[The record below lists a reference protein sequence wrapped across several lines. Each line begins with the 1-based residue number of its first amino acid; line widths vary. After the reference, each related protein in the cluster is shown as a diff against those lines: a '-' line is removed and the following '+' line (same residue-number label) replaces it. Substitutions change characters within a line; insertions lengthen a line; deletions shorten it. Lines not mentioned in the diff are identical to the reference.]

1 MLIAMTT
8 DGDVLLRLAGEI
20 DDLGARLARVGTE
33 LRTVQAETPHEQPAT
48 PAPEAEAKAPEQAT
62 TPPEQPQQPEPQNPE
77 PPQPGPQVP
86 PQQAQ
91 PQQPQQPHQAPQ
103 QHQQVPPQPPR
114 YFTHP
119 QHPQYQAQ
127 YQQTQYQQAQYAQWQ
142 QQYRQQYQQPQQPY
156 RHHYQ
161 PAPKVSLA
169 ERLSK
174 EGAGSRLLAWVGGA
188 VTLLGVVL
196 FLVLAI
202 QRGWFGPLPRVIGGA
217 VLGAAL
223 AGIGLRLHRNPAG
236 RTGAFA
242 LAATGIG
249 ALYLDAIAATT
260 MYEYLPAYA
269 GLALGLLIAV
279 GGLLLAV
286 RWKSSLLAAA
296 VVLGCVVCAPI
307 ITQGFTSELVAFL
320 LVAQVA
326 STPVQLRQ
334 AWPSVA
340 VAAGIPPL
348 VASVFSTAFT
358 GFGGSPANTA
368 AALAAGA
375 AGLVLALIVTFKRPG
390 DAAALA
396 LLAVAPAPS
405 LLAALFLPKT
415 PAVLVTAS
423 VALVLLGVWAAG
435 QWLDGW
441 TGDLAGAAG
450 LLAALQTTMTLFDGS
465 ARSAILIGEGVL
477 LALVALWTKKHVALA
492 GGLVFAVIGGLIA
505 LAFDVPPTLF
515 FLIRDRSDADLAA
528 ALLVAVAILAVA
540 ITLPWV
546 AHRLGLFK
554 APAENVVPW
563 VFAGLAALYGAGAMV
578 LCGALLAVPGRSGF
592 LLGHVVITVS
602 WTVAALVL
610 LVRGIS
616 VVGLRVIGFVLVGAA
631 VLKLV
636 LFDLSALDGLA
647 RVAAFLIAGLVLLGA
662 GTRYAKLV
670 ASR

>member
-33 LRTVQAETPHEQPAT
+33 LRTVQSAAEPEHE
-48 PAPEAEAKAPEQAT
+48 EAPEQADQSAQE
-62 TPPEQPQQPEPQNPE
+62 TPQAE
-77 PPQPGPQVP
+77 
-86 PQQAQ
+86 QAQ
-91 PQQPQQPHQAPQ
+91 QQVPQQPQGGQPEAQ
-103 QHQQVPPQPPR
+103 PQPEAQQAQQQP
-114 YFTHP
+114 YP
-119 QHPQYQAQ
+119 HPQYQHPQHAHYQQQ
-127 YQQTQYQQAQYAQWQ
+127 YQQAQYQQAQYAQWQ
-142 QQYRQQYQQPQQPY
+142 QQQQYRQQYQQPY
-156 RHHYQ
+156 RPYQ

-169 ERLSK
+169 EKLGK
-174 EGAGSRLLAWVGGA
+174 EGAGSRLLAWIGGA
-188 VTLLGVVL
+188 VTLLGIVL

-223 AGIGLRLHRNPAG
+223 VGIGLRLHRTPAG

-286 RWKSSLLAAA
+286 RWKSSLLATA

-307 ITQGFTSELVAFL
+307 ITQGFTPQLVAFL
-320 LVAQVA
+320 LVVQVA

-334 AWPSVA
+334 SWPSVA
-340 VAAGIPPL
+340 VASGIPPL

-358 GFGGSPANTA
+358 GFGGSTANTA
-368 AALAAGA
+368 AALATGGV
-375 AGLVLALIVTFKRPG
+375 GLALALIVTAKRSG

-415 PAVLVTAS
+415 PAVIVTAS
-423 VALVLLGVWAAG
+423 VALVLLAVWAAG

-477 LALVALWTKKHVALA
+477 LALVALWTKKHVALF
-492 GGLVFAVIGGLIA
+492 GGLGFTVIGGMIA
-505 LAFDVPPTLF
+505 LVFDVPPTLF
-515 FLIRDRSDADLAA
+515 FLIRNRPDADLAA
-528 ALLVAVAILAVA
+528 AFLVALAILAVS

-554 APAENVVPW
+554 AAAENVVPW
-563 VFAGLAALYGAGAMV
+563 LFAGVCGLYGAGAMV
-578 LCGALLAVPGRSGF
+578 LCGAMLVVPGRSGF
-592 LLGHVVITVS
+592 LVGHVVITVS

-616 VVGLRVIGFVLVGAA
+616 AVNLRVIGFVLVGAA

-636 LFDLSALDGLA
+636 LFDLAALDGLA

>member
-33 LRTVQAETPHEQPAT
+33 LRTVRSAAEPKHE
-48 PAPEAEAKAPEQAT
+48 EAPEQAEKPAEQQEEQQAT
-62 TPPEQPQQPEPQNPE
+62 APQAEQPQAGQPQQP
-77 PPQPGPQVP
+77 QVP
-86 PQQAQ
+86 HQAQ
-91 PQQPQQPHQAPQ
+91 PQQPQMPQ
-103 QHQQVPPQPPR
+103 QPYQHYYP
-114 YFTHP
+114 HP
-119 QHPQYQAQ
+119 HYQGRHH
-127 YQQTQYQQAQYAQWQ
+127 QQAQYAQWQ
-142 QQYRQQYQQPQQPY
+142 QYQQQQPQQPY
-156 RHHYQ
+156 RPYQ

-169 ERLSK
+169 EKLGK
-174 EGAGSRLLAWVGGA
+174 EGAGSRLLAWIGGA
-188 VTLLGVVL
+188 VTLLGIVL

-202 QRGWFGPLPRVIGGA
+202 QRGWFGPVPRVIGGA

-223 AGIGLRLHRNPAG
+223 VGIGLRLHRTPAG

-269 GLALGLLIAV
+269 GLAIGLVIAV

-286 RWKSSLLAAA
+286 RWESSLLATA
-296 VVLGCVVCAPI
+296 VVLGCVICAPI
-307 ITQGFTSELVAFL
+307 ITQGFTPQLVAFL
-320 LVAQVA
+320 LVVQIA

-334 AWPSVA
+334 SWPSVA
-340 VAAGIPPL
+340 VASGIPPL
-348 VASVFSTAFT
+348 LASVCSTAFV
-358 GFGGSPANTA
+358 GLGGSTANTA
-368 AALAAGA
+368 AALAAGGTA
-375 AGLVLALIVTFKRPG
+375 LSLALIVTLKRPG
-390 DAAALA
+390 DAAGLA

-423 VALVLLGVWAAG
+423 VALVLLAVWAVG

-441 TGDLAGAAG
+441 TGELAGAAG
-450 LLAALQTTMTLFDGS
+450 LVAALQTTMTLFDGS
-465 ARSAILIGEGVL
+465 ARSGILIGEAVL
-477 LALVALWTKKHVALA
+477 LALVALWTKKHVALF
-492 GGLVFAVIGGLIA
+492 GGLGFAVIGGMIA
-505 LAFDVPPTLF
+505 LVLDVPPTLF
-515 FLIRDRSDADLAA
+515 FLVRNRPDADLAA
-528 ALLVAVAILAVA
+528 AFLVALAILAA
-540 ITLPWV
+540 SITLPWV
-546 AHRLGLFK
+546 SHRLGLFK
-554 APAENVVPW
+554 GAAENVVPW
-563 VFAGLAALYGAGAMV
+563 LFAGVCGLYGAGAMV
-578 LCGALLAVPGRSGF
+578 LAGALLVVPGRSGF

-610 LVRGIS
+610 LIRGIS
-616 VVGLRVIGFVLVGAA
+616 AVNLRVIGFVLVGAA

>member
-1 MLIAMTT
+1 MLVAMTT

-20 DDLGARLARVGTE
+20 DDLGRRLAHVGTE
-33 LRTVQAETPHEQPAT
+33 LRTVQSG
-48 PAPEAEAKAPEQAT
+48 T
-62 TPPEQPQQPEPQNPE
+62 TPEQPQTEQTPEQAPQE
-77 PPQPGPQVP
+77 QAAQQAPQPQVP
-86 PQQAQ
+86 QQQAPQ
-91 PQQPQQPHQAPQ
+91 PQPAAPQPTPQPPQQP
-103 QHQQVPPQPPR
+103 VYPQPPQ
-114 YFTHP
+114 YFPHP
-119 QHPQYQAQ
+119 H
-127 YQQTQYQQAQYAQWQ
+127 YQQAQYAQ
-142 QQYRQQYQQPQQPY
+142 QQYAQAQYQQHYRQQQYQQPRPPQQPY
-156 RHHYQ
+156 RPYQ

-169 ERLSK
+169 ERLTK

-188 VTLLGVVL
+188 VTLLGIVL
-196 FLVLAI
+196 LLVLAI
-202 QRGWFGPLPRVIGGA
+202 QRGWFGPLPRVI
-217 VLGAAL
+217 VGAAL
-223 AGIGLRLHRNPAG
+223 GLTLVGIGLRLHRTPAG

-242 LAATGIG
+242 LAATGI
-249 ALYLDAIAATT
+249 ATLYLDAIAATT
-260 MYEYLPAYA
+260 IFEYLPAYA

-286 RWKSSLLAAA
+286 RWKSSLLGTA
-296 VVLGCVVCAPI
+296 VVLGSVVCAPL
-307 ITQGFTSELVAFL
+307 ITQGFTPELVAFL
-320 LVAQVA
+320 LVVQAA

-334 AWPSVA
+334 SWPSVA

-358 GFGGSPANTA
+358 GLGGSAANTA
-368 AALAAGA
+368 AALAAG
-375 AGLVLALIVTFKRPG
+375 GLGLALAVVVTIKRPG

-396 LLAVAPAPS
+396 LLGAAPAPA

-415 PAVLVTAS
+415 QAVIVTAS

-435 QWLDGW
+435 QWLNGW

-477 LALVALWTKKHVALA
+477 LALVALWTKKHVALF
-492 GGLVFAVIGGLIA
+492 GGLGFAVIGGIIA

-515 FLIRDRSDADLAA
+515 FLVKNRADGDLAA
-528 ALLVAVAILAVA
+528 ALLVAVAILVVS

-554 APAENVVPW
+554 AASENVVPW
-563 VFAGLAALYGAGAMV
+563 LFAGVCALYGAGAMV

-610 LVRGIS
+610 LIRGIS
-616 VVGLRVIGFVLVGAA
+616 VVGLRVIGLVLVGAA

-636 LFDLSALDGLA
+636 LFDLAALDGLA
-647 RVAAFLIAGLVLLGA
+647 RVAAFLCAGLVLLGA

>member
-33 LRTVQAETPHEQPAT
+33 LRTVQSAAEPQHEEAPEQEPQAEQPAQQT
-48 PAPEAEAKAPEQAT
+48 PPQAEQA
-62 TPPEQPQQPEPQNPE
+62 PQPQAEQPA
-77 PPQPGPQVP
+77 PQVP
-86 PQQAQ
+86 PQQTPQ
-91 PQQPQQPHQAPQ
+91 PQVPQQPYAHPHP
-103 QHQQVPPQPPR
+103 QHQQ
-114 YFTHP
+114 YAH
-119 QHPQYQAQ
+119 YQQQ
-127 YQQTQYQQAQYAQWQ
+127 YQQAQYQQAQYAQWQ
-142 QQYRQQYQQPQQPY
+142 QQQYRQQYQQPY
-156 RHHYQ
+156 RPYQ

-169 ERLSK
+169 EKLGK
-174 EGAGSRLLAWVGGA
+174 EGAGSRLLAWIGGA
-188 VTLLGVVL
+188 VTLLGIVL

-217 VLGAAL
+217 VFGAAL
-223 AGIGLRLHRNPAG
+223 VGIGLRLHRTPAG

-286 RWKSSLLAAA
+286 RWKSSLLATA

-307 ITQGFTSELVAFL
+307 ITQGFTPQLVAFL
-320 LVAQVA
+320 LAVQVA

-334 AWPSVA
+334 SWPSVA

-348 VASVFSTAFT
+348 VASVFSTAFA
-358 GFGGSPANTA
+358 GVGGSTANTA
-368 AALAAGA
+368 AALAAGGV
-375 AGLVLALIVTFKRPG
+375 GLALALIVTAKRPG

-423 VALVLLGVWAAG
+423 VALVLLAVWAAG

-450 LLAALQTTMTLFDGS
+450 LVAALQTTMTLFDGS

-477 LALVALWTKKHVALA
+477 LALVALWTKKHVALF
-492 GGLVFAVIGGLIA
+492 GGLGFTVIGGMIA
-505 LAFDVPPTLF
+505 LVFDVPPTLF
-515 FLIRDRSDADLAA
+515 FLIRNRPDADLVAA
-528 ALLVAVAILAVA
+528 FLVALAILAVS

-554 APAENVVPW
+554 AAAENVVPW
-563 VFAGLAALYGAGAMV
+563 LVAGVCGLYGAGAMV
-578 LCGALLAVPGRSGF
+578 LCGAMLAVPGRSGF
-592 LLGHVVITVS
+592 LVGHVVITVS

-616 VVGLRVIGFVLVGAA
+616 AVNLRVIGFVLVGAA

-636 LFDLSALDGLA
+636 LFDLAALDGLA

>member
-1 MLIAMTT
+1 MLFAMTT

-33 LRTVQAETPHEQPAT
+33 LRTVRSETDPTHE
-48 PAPEAEAKAPEQAT
+48 EAPEQAPKEQAEQQAP
-62 TPPEQPQQPEPQNPE
+62 TPPEQPAEPQT
-77 PPQPGPQVP
+77 PPQAAQAQHRPQVP

-91 PQQPQQPHQAPQ
+91 PHQQPQPQIPQ
-103 QHQQVPPQPPR
+103 QQYPR

-127 YQQTQYQQAQYAQWQ
+127 YQQAQYAQWQ
-142 QQYRQQYQQPQQPY
+142 QQNRQQYPQPPQQPY
-156 RHHYQ
+156 RPYQ
-161 PAPKVSLA
+161 PVPRTTLSEK
-169 ERLSK
+169 LSK

-188 VTLLGVVL
+188 VTLLGIVL

-217 VLGAAL
+217 VLGL
-223 AGIGLRLHRNPAG
+223 TLVGIGLRLHRTPAG

-269 GLALGLLIAV
+269 GLAIGLLIAV

-286 RWKSSLLAAA
+286 RWKTSLLATA
-296 VVLGCVVCAPI
+296 VVLGCVVCAPL
-307 ITQGFTSELVAFL
+307 ITQGFTPELVAFL
-320 LVAQVA
+320 LVVQVA

-334 AWPSVA
+334 SWPSVA

-348 VASVFSTAFT
+348 VASIFSTAFT
-358 GFGGSPANTA
+358 GFGGSIANTA

-375 AGLVLALIVTFKRPG
+375 VGLALALIVTTKRPG

-415 PAVLVTAS
+415 SAVLVTAS

-435 QWLDGW
+435 QWLNGW

-477 LALVALWTKKHVALA
+477 LALVALWTKKHVALF
-492 GGLVFAVIGGLIA
+492 GGLGFAVIGGFIA

-515 FLIRDRSDADLAA
+515 FLIRNRPDADLAA
-528 ALLVAVAILAVA
+528 ALLVAVAIVAVS

-554 APAENVVPW
+554 AASENVVPW
-563 VFAGLAALYGAGAMV
+563 LFAGVCALYGAGAMV

-592 LLGHVVITVS
+592 LVGHVVITVS

-610 LVRGIS
+610 LIRGIS
-616 VVGLRVIGFVLVGAA
+616 VVGLRVTGLVLVGAA

-647 RVAAFLIAGLVLLGA
+647 RVAAFLLAGLVLLGA

>member
-33 LRTVQAETPHEQPAT
+33 LRTVRSAAEPQHEEAPEQEPQAEQPAQQT
-48 PAPEAEAKAPEQAT
+48 PPQAEQASQQAQQ
-62 TPPEQPQQPEPQNPE
+62 PQAEQPQAPQQPA
-77 PPQPGPQVP
+77 PQVP
-86 PQQAQ
+86 PQAQ
-91 PQQPQQPHQAPQ
+91 QTPQPQVPQQPYP
-103 QHQQVPPQPPR
+103 
-114 YFTHP
+114 HP
-119 QHPQYQAQ
+119 QHPQYAHYQQQ
-127 YQQTQYQQAQYAQWQ
+127 YQQAQYQQAQYAQWQ
-142 QQYRQQYQQPQQPY
+142 QQQYRQQYQQPY
-156 RHHYQ
+156 RPYQ

-169 ERLSK
+169 EKLGK
-174 EGAGSRLLAWVGGA
+174 EGAGSRLLAWIGGA
-188 VTLLGVVL
+188 VTLLGIVL

-223 AGIGLRLHRNPAG
+223 VGIGLRLHRTPAG

-286 RWKSSLLAAA
+286 RWKSSLLATA

-307 ITQGFTSELVAFL
+307 ITQGFTPQLVAFL
-320 LVAQVA
+320 LVVQVA

-334 AWPSVA
+334 SWPSVA

-348 VASVFSTAFT
+348 VASVFSTAFA
-358 GFGGSPANTA
+358 GLGGSTANTA
-368 AALAAGA
+368 AALAVG
-375 AGLVLALIVTFKRPG
+375 GLGLALALIVTTKRPG
-390 DAAALA
+390 DAAALV
-396 LLAVAPAPS
+396 LLAFAPAPS

-415 PAVLVTAS
+415 PAVVVTAS
-423 VALVLLGVWAAG
+423 VALVLLAVWAAG
-435 QWLDGW
+435 QWLAGW

-450 LLAALQTTMTLFDGS
+450 LVAALQTTMTLFDGS

-477 LALVALWTKKHVALA
+477 LALVALWTKKHVALF
-492 GGLVFAVIGGLIA
+492 GGLGFTVIGGMIA
-505 LAFDVPPTLF
+505 LVFDVPPTLF
-515 FLIRDRSDADLAA
+515 FLIRNRPDADLAA
-528 ALLVAVAILAVA
+528 AFLVALAILAVS

-554 APAENVVPW
+554 GAAENVVPW
-563 VFAGLAALYGAGAMV
+563 LFAGVCGLYGAGAMV
-578 LCGALLAVPGRSGF
+578 LCGAMLVVPGRSGF
-592 LLGHVVITVS
+592 LVGHVVITVS

-616 VVGLRVIGFVLVGAA
+616 AVNLRVIGFVLVGAA

-636 LFDLSALDGLA
+636 LFDLAALDGLA

-662 GTRYAKLV
+662 GSRYAKLV

>member
-1 MLIAMTT
+1 MTT

-33 LRTVQAETPHEQPAT
+33 LRTVQSAAEPKHE
-48 PAPEAEAKAPEQAT
+48 EAPEQADQSAQE
-62 TPPEQPQQPEPQNPE
+62 TPQAEQAQQQVPQQAEQPEAQPQPEAQQQPA
-77 PPQPGPQVP
+77 PQVP
-86 PQQAQ
+86 PQAQ
-91 PQQPQQPHQAPQ
+91 QPPQPQVPQQPYP
-103 QHQQVPPQPPR
+103 
-114 YFTHP
+114 
-119 QHPQYQAQ
+119 HPQYQHPQHAH
-127 YQQTQYQQAQYAQWQ
+127 YQQQYQQAQYAQWQ
-142 QQYRQQYQQPQQPY
+142 QQQQYRQQYQQPY
-156 RHHYQ
+156 RPYQ

-169 ERLSK
+169 EKLGK
-174 EGAGSRLLAWVGGA
+174 EGAGSRLLAWIGGA
-188 VTLLGVVL
+188 VTLLGIVL

-223 AGIGLRLHRNPAG
+223 VGIGLRLHRTPAG

-286 RWKSSLLAAA
+286 RWKSSLLATA

-307 ITQGFTSELVAFL
+307 ITQGFTAQLVAFL
-320 LVAQVA
+320 LVVQVA

-334 AWPSVA
+334 SWPSVA

-358 GFGGSPANTA
+358 GLGGSTANTA
-368 AALAAGA
+368 AALAVGGV
-375 AGLVLALIVTFKRPG
+375 GLALALIVTAKRPG
-390 DAAALA
+390 DAAALV
-396 LLAVAPAPS
+396 LLAFAPAPS
-405 LLAALFLPKT
+405 LIAALFLPKT
-415 PAVLVTAS
+415 PAVVVTAS
-423 VALVLLGVWAAG
+423 VALVLLAVWAVG
-435 QWLDGW
+435 KWLDGW
-441 TGDLAGAAG
+441 TGELAGAAG
-450 LLAALQTTMTLFDGS
+450 LVAALQTTMTLFDGS

-477 LALVALWTKKHVALA
+477 LALVALWTKKHVALF
-492 GGLVFAVIGGLIA
+492 GGLGFAVIGGMIA
-505 LAFDVPPTLF
+505 LVFDVPLTLF
-515 FLIRDRSDADLAA
+515 FLIRNRPDADLAA
-528 ALLVAVAILAVA
+528 AFLVALAILAVS

-554 APAENVVPW
+554 AAAENVVPW
-563 VFAGLAALYGAGAMV
+563 LFAGVCGLYGAGAMV
-578 LCGALLAVPGRSGF
+578 LCGAMLVVPGRSGF
-592 LLGHVVITVS
+592 LVGHVVITVS

-616 VVGLRVIGFVLVGAA
+616 AVNLRVIGFVLVGAA

-636 LFDLSALDGLA
+636 LFDLAALDGLA

-662 GTRYAKLV
+662 GSRYAKLV

>member
-33 LRTVQAETPHEQPAT
+33 LRTVQS
-48 PAPEAEAKAPEQAT
+48 EAEPKPEEAPEQAEKPAEQQEEQAT
-62 TPPEQPQQPEPQNPE
+62 APQAEQTEQPQQADQPQQPQAEQPQQP
-77 PPQPGPQVP
+77 QVP
-86 PQQAQ
+86 HQG
-91 PQQPQQPHQAPQ
+91 QPQQPHAPQ
-103 QHQQVPPQPPR
+103 QPYPR

-127 YQQTQYQQAQYAQWQ
+127 YHQQHQQAQYAQWQHQWQ

-156 RHHYQ
+156 RPYQ
-161 PAPKVSLA
+161 PVPKVSLA
-169 ERLSK
+169 EKLGK
-174 EGAGSRLLAWVGGA
+174 EGAGSRLLAWIGGA
-188 VTLLGVVL
+188 VTLLGIVL

-202 QRGWFGPLPRVIGGA
+202 QRGWFGPVPRVIGGA

-223 AGIGLRLHRNPAG
+223 VGIGLRLHRTPAG

-269 GLALGLLIAV
+269 GLAIGLVIAV

-286 RWKSSLLAAA
+286 RWESSLLATA
-296 VVLGCVVCAPI
+296 VVLGCVICAPI
-307 ITQGFTSELVAFL
+307 ITQGFTPQLVAFL
-320 LVAQVA
+320 LVVQIA

-334 AWPSVA
+334 SWPSVA

-348 VASVFSTAFT
+348 LASVCSTAFV
-358 GFGGSPANTA
+358 GFGGSTANTA
-368 AALAAGA
+368 AALAAGGTA
-375 AGLVLALIVTFKRPG
+375 LALALIVTLKRPG
-390 DAAALA
+390 DAAGLA

-415 PAVLVTAS
+415 QAVLVTAS
-423 VALVLLGVWAAG
+423 VALVLLAVWAVG

-441 TGDLAGAAG
+441 TGELAGAAG
-450 LLAALQTTMTLFDGS
+450 LVAALQTTMTLFDGS
-465 ARSAILIGEGVL
+465 ARSGILIGEAVL
-477 LALVALWTKKHVALA
+477 LALVALWTKKHVALF
-492 GGLVFAVIGGLIA
+492 GGLGFAVIGGMIA
-505 LAFDVPPTLF
+505 LVLDVPPTLF
-515 FLIRDRSDADLAA
+515 FLVRNRPDADLAA
-528 ALLVAVAILAVA
+528 AFLVALAILAA
-540 ITLPWV
+540 SITLPWV
-546 AHRLGLFK
+546 SHRLGLFK
-554 APAENVVPW
+554 AAAENVVPW
-563 VFAGLAALYGAGAMV
+563 LLAGVCGLYGAGALV
-578 LCGALLAVPGRSGF
+578 LCGALLSVPGRSGF
-592 LLGHVVITVS
+592 LVGHVVITVS

-610 LVRGIS
+610 LIRGIS
-616 VVGLRVIGFVLVGAA
+616 AVNLRVIGFVLVGAA

>member
-1 MLIAMTT
+1 MTT

-33 LRTVQAETPHEQPAT
+33 LRTVQADAAPTPAETPQAPAEQEAPAEQQ
-48 PAPEAEAKAPEQAT
+48 ASAEQQEQKA
-62 TPPEQPQQPEPQNPE
+62 QPQP
-77 PPQPGPQVP
+77 VP
-86 PQQAQ
+86 AQ
-91 PQQPQQPHQAPQ
+91 PQQPVYPYPHHA
-103 QHQQVPPQPPR
+103 
-114 YFTHP
+114 
-119 QHPQYQAQ
+119 
-127 YQQTQYQQAQYAQWQ
+127 QYQQAQYAHAQAQQRWQQYQ
-142 QQYRQQYQQPQQPY
+142 QQYRQPYQQYQQPRPPQQPY
-156 RHHYQ
+156 RPYQ
-161 PAPKVSLA
+161 PVPKVTLG
-169 ERLSK
+169 EKLSK
-174 EGAGSRLLAWVGGA
+174 EGVGSRLLAWIGGA

-223 AGIGLRLHRNPAG
+223 VGIGLRLHRTPAG

-242 LAATGIG
+242 VAATGIG

-260 MYEYLPAYA
+260 MYEYLPAYV
-269 GLALGLLIAV
+269 GLAIGLLIAV

-286 RWKSSLLAAA
+286 RWKSSLLATA

-307 ITQGFTSELVAFL
+307 ITQGFTAELVAFL
-320 LVAQVA
+320 LVVQVA

-334 AWPSVA
+334 SWPSVA

-358 GFGGSPANTA
+358 GFGGSTANTA
-368 AALAAGA
+368 AALAAGGVGIA
-375 AGLVLALIVTFKRPG
+375 LALIVTAKRPG

-415 PAVLVTAS
+415 PAVLVTAT

-435 QWLDGW
+435 QWLNGW

-465 ARSAILIGEGVL
+465 ARSAILLGEGVL
-477 LALVALWTKKHVALA
+477 LALVALWTKKHVALF
-492 GGLVFAVIGGLIA
+492 GGLGFAVIGGMIA

-515 FLIRDRSDADLAA
+515 FLIRNRPDADLAA
-528 ALLVAVAILAVA
+528 ALLVAVAILAVS

-554 APAENVVPW
+554 AASENVVPW
-563 VFAGLAALYGAGAMV
+563 LLAGVCGLYGAGAMV

-592 LLGHVVITVS
+592 LVGHVVITVS

-610 LVRGIS
+610 LIRGIAAVS
-616 VVGLRVIGFVLVGAA
+616 LRVIGFVLVGAA

-647 RVAAFLIAGLVLLGA
+647 RVAAFLLAGLVLLGA

>member
-33 LRTVQAETPHEQPAT
+33 LRTVRSGAEPTRE
-48 PAPEAEAKAPEQAT
+48 EVPEQASQ
-62 TPPEQPQQPEPQNPE
+62 EQAAQQAEQQAPQAE
-77 PPQPGPQVP
+77 
-86 PQQAQ
+86 QAQ
-91 PQQPQQPHQAPQ
+91 PQPEQAQQPQAEQPQPQAQQAPQPQVPQQPYPH
-103 QHQQVPPQPPR
+103 
-114 YFTHP
+114 Y
-119 QHPQYQAQ
+119 QHPQYAHYQQQ
-127 YQQTQYQQAQYAQWQ
+127 YQQAQYQQAQYAQWQ
-142 QQYRQQYQQPQQPY
+142 QQQYRQQHTPQQPY
-156 RHHYQ
+156 RPYQ
-161 PAPKVSLA
+161 PAPKVTLG
-169 ERLSK
+169 EKLSK
-174 EGAGSRLLAWVGGA
+174 EGAGSRLLAWIGGA

-202 QRGWFGPLPRVIGGA
+202 QRGWFGPLPRVLGGA

-223 AGIGLRLHRNPAG
+223 VGIGLRLHRTPAG

-269 GLALGLLIAV
+269 GLAIGLLIAV

-286 RWKSSLLAAA
+286 RWKSSLLATA

-307 ITQGFTSELVAFL
+307 ITQGFTPQLVAFL
-320 LVAQVA
+320 LVVQVA

-334 AWPSVA
+334 SWPSVA

-358 GFGGSPANTA
+358 GFGGSTANTA
-368 AALAAGA
+368 AALAAGGVA
-375 AGLVLALIVTFKRPG
+375 LALALIVTAKRPG

-477 LALVALWTKKHVALA
+477 LALVALWTKKHVALF
-492 GGLVFAVIGGLIA
+492 GGLGFAVIGGMIA

-515 FLIRDRSDADLAA
+515 FLVRNRPDADLAA
-528 ALLVAVAILAVA
+528 SLLVAVAILAVS

-546 AHRLGLFK
+546 AHRLGLFR
-554 APAENVVPW
+554 AASENVVPW
-563 VFAGLAALYGAGAMV
+563 LFAGVCGLYGAGAMV

-592 LLGHVVITVS
+592 LVGHVVITVS

-610 LVRGIS
+610 LIRGIS
-616 VVGLRVIGFVLVGAA
+616 AVSLRVIGFVLVGAA

-647 RVAAFLIAGLVLLGA
+647 RVAAFLLAGLVLLGA

>member
-33 LRTVQAETPHEQPAT
+33 LRTVRSGAEPTRE
-48 PAPEAEAKAPEQAT
+48 EAPEQASQEQ
-62 TPPEQPQQPEPQNPE
+62 PEQQAP
-77 PPQPGPQVP
+77 
-86 PQQAQ
+86 QAQ
-91 PQQPQQPHQAPQ
+91 PQAQQAEQPQPQPQVPQQPYPHPQ
-103 QHQQVPPQPPR
+103 
-114 YFTHP
+114 Y
-119 QHPQYQAQ
+119 QHPQYAHYQQQ
-127 YQQTQYQQAQYAQWQ
+127 YQQAQYQQAQYAQWRQ
-142 QQYRQQYQQPQQPY
+142 QQYRQQHTPQQPY
-156 RHHYQ
+156 RPYQ
-161 PAPKVSLA
+161 PVPKVTLG
-169 ERLSK
+169 EKLSK
-174 EGAGSRLLAWVGGA
+174 EGAGSRLLAWIGGA

-202 QRGWFGPLPRVIGGA
+202 QRGWFGPLPRVLGGA

-223 AGIGLRLHRNPAG
+223 VGIGLRLHRTPAG

-269 GLALGLLIAV
+269 GLAIGLLIAV

-286 RWKSSLLAAA
+286 RWKSSLLATA

-307 ITQGFTSELVAFL
+307 ITQGFTPQLVAFL
-320 LVAQVA
+320 LVVQVA

-334 AWPSVA
+334 SWPSVA

-358 GFGGSPANTA
+358 GFGGSTANTA
-368 AALAAGA
+368 AALAAGG
-375 AGLVLALIVTFKRPG
+375 AGLALALIVTLKRPG

-477 LALVALWTKKHVALA
+477 LALVALWTKKHVALF
-492 GGLVFAVIGGLIA
+492 GGLGFAVIGGMIA
-505 LAFDVPPTLF
+505 FAFDVPPTLF
-515 FLIRDRSDADLAA
+515 FLIRNRPDADLAA
-528 ALLVAVAILAVA
+528 ALLVAVAILAVS

-554 APAENVVPW
+554 AASENVVPW
-563 VFAGLAALYGAGAMV
+563 LFAGVCGLYGAGAMV

-592 LLGHVVITVS
+592 LVGHVVITVS

-610 LVRGIS
+610 LIRGIS
-616 VVGLRVIGFVLVGAA
+616 AVSLRVIGFVLVGAA

-647 RVAAFLIAGLVLLGA
+647 RVAAFLLAGLVLLGA

>member
-33 LRTVQAETPHEQPAT
+33 LRTVQSAAEPK
-48 PAPEAEAKAPEQAT
+48 PEEAPEQEEQQAEQAAA
-62 TPPEQPQQPEPQNPE
+62 PQAEQPSGPQPQAGQPQQP
-77 PPQPGPQVP
+77 QVP
-86 PQQAQ
+86 NQAQ
-91 PQQPQQPHQAPQ
+91 PQQPQVPQ
-103 QHQQVPPQPPR
+103 Q
-114 YFTHP
+114 
-119 QHPQYQAQ
+119 QYQQPYPHPHYQQHAQ
-127 YQQTQYQQAQYAQWQ
+127 YQRYQQAQYAQWHQQ
-142 QQYRQQYQQPQQPY
+142 QQYRQQPQQPY
-156 RHHYQ
+156 RPYQ

-169 ERLSK
+169 ERLGK
-174 EGAGSRLLAWVGGA
+174 EGAGSRLLAWIGGA
-188 VTLLGVVL
+188 VTLLGIVL

-202 QRGWFGPLPRVIGGA
+202 QRGWFGPMPRVIGGA
-217 VLGAAL
+217 VLGAVL
-223 AGIGLRLHRNPAG
+223 VGIGLRLHRTPAG

-269 GLALGLLIAV
+269 GLAIGLLIAV

-286 RWKSSLLAAA
+286 RWKSSLLATA
-296 VVLGCVVCAPI
+296 VVLGCVICAPI
-307 ITQGFTSELVAFL
+307 ITQGFTPQLVAFL
-320 LVAQVA
+320 LVVQVA

-334 AWPSVA
+334 SWPSVA

-348 VASVFSTAFT
+348 IASVCSTSFT
-358 GFGGSPANTA
+358 GVGGSAANTA
-368 AALAAGA
+368 AALAAGGV
-375 AGLVLALIVTFKRPG
+375 GLVLALIVTLKRSG

-423 VALVLLGVWAAG
+423 VALVLLAVWAAG

-441 TGDLAGAAG
+441 TGELAGAAG
-450 LLAALQTTMTLFDGS
+450 LVAALQTTMTLFDGS
-465 ARSAILIGEGVL
+465 ARSGILIGEAVL
-477 LALVALWTKKHVALA
+477 LALVALWTKKHVALF
-492 GGLVFAVIGGLIA
+492 GGMGFAVIGGMIA
-505 LAFDVPPTLF
+505 LVIDVPPTLF
-515 FLIRDRSDADLAA
+515 FLIRNRPDADLAA
-528 ALLVAVAILAVA
+528 AFLVALAILAA
-540 ITLPWV
+540 SITLPWV
-546 AHRLGLFK
+546 SHRLGLFK
-554 APAENVVPW
+554 AAAENVAPW
-563 VFAGLAALYGAGAMV
+563 ILAGLCGLYGAGALV
-578 LCGALLAVPGRSGF
+578 LCGALLVVPGRSGF

-610 LVRGIS
+610 LIRGIS
-616 VVGLRVIGFVLVGAA
+616 AVNLRVIGFVLVGAA

>member
-33 LRTVQAETPHEQPAT
+33 LRTVQSEAE
-48 PAPEAEAKAPEQAT
+48 PAPEGAPEQALQD
-62 TPPEQPQQPEPQNPE
+62 PAEQAAEQQVPQQPA
-77 PPQPGPQVP
+77 PQVP
-86 PQQAQ
+86 PQAQHPQQQIPQ
-91 PQQPQQPHQAPQ
+91 PQAPQQPH
-103 QHQQVPPQPPR
+103 PR

-127 YQQTQYQQAQYAQWQ
+127 YHQAQHQQAQYAQWQ
-142 QQYRQQYQQPQQPY
+142 QQYRQQAQQQPY
-156 RHHYQ
+156 RPYQ
-161 PAPKVSLA
+161 PIPKVTLA
-169 ERLSK
+169 EKLGK
-174 EGAGSRLLAWVGGA
+174 EGAGSRLLAWIGGA
-188 VTLLGVVL
+188 VTLLGIVL

-223 AGIGLRLHRNPAG
+223 VGIGLRLHRTPAG

-260 MYEYLPAYA
+260 LYEYLPAYA
-269 GLALGLLIAV
+269 GLALGLLIVV

-296 VVLGCVVCAPI
+296 VVLGCVICAPI
-307 ITQGFTSELVAFL
+307 ITQGFTPELVAFL
-320 LVAQVA
+320 LVVQVA

-334 AWPSVA
+334 SWPSVA

-358 GFGGSPANTA
+358 GFGGSTANTA
-368 AALAAGA
+368 AALAASA
-375 AGLVLALIVTFKRPG
+375 VGLVLALIVTLKRSG

-415 PAVLVTAS
+415 SAVLVTAS

-465 ARSAILIGEGVL
+465 ARSAILVGEGVL

-515 FLIRDRSDADLAA
+515 FLIRNRPDADLAA
-528 ALLVAVAILAVA
+528 ALLVAVAILAVS

-554 APAENVVPW
+554 AAAENVVPW
-563 VFAGLAALYGAGAMV
+563 LFAGVCGLYGAGAMV

-610 LVRGIS
+610 LIRGIS
-616 VVGLRVIGFVLVGAA
+616 AVNLRVIGFVLVGAA

>member
-1 MLIAMTT
+1 MLVAMTT

-33 LRTVQAETPHEQPAT
+33 LRTVQADAAPT
-48 PAPEAEAKAPEQAT
+48 PAEAPEQAPRQEQPV
-62 TPPEQPQQPEPQNPE
+62 PPRPTAQQAPEAQPQQHQPPQQQ
-77 PPQPGPQVP
+77 PQPG
-86 PQQAQ
+86 
-91 PQQPQQPHQAPQ
+91 QQPQQP
-103 QHQQVPPQPPR
+103 V
-114 YFTHP
+114 YP
-119 QHPQYQAQ
+119 QHAHA
-127 YQQTQYQQAQYAQWQ
+127 QYQQAQYAQAQAQAEQRWWHQ
-142 QQYRQQYQQPQQPY
+142 PYQQPQQPPHQQP
-156 RHHYQ
+156 RPQQQQQHQLQQQPYQ
-161 PAPKVSLA
+161 PYRPVPKVTLA
-169 ERLSK
+169 EKLSK

-188 VTLLGVVL
+188 VTLLGIVL

-217 VLGAAL
+217 ALGL
-223 AGIGLRLHRNPAG
+223 TLVGIGLRLHRTPAG

-249 ALYLDAIAATT
+249 TLYLDAIAATT
-260 MYEYLPAYA
+260 MYGFLPAYA

-286 RWKSSLLAAA
+286 RWKSSLLATA
-296 VVLGCVVCAPI
+296 VVLGCVVCAPL
-307 ITQGFTSELVAFL
+307 ITQGFKPELVAFL
-320 LVAQVA
+320 LVVQVA

-334 AWPSVA
+334 SWPSVA

-348 VASVFSTAFT
+348 VASVFSTAFA
-358 GFGGSPANTA
+358 GLGGSTANTA
-368 AALAAGA
+368 AALATG
-375 AGLVLALIVTFKRPG
+375 GIGLALAVVVTTKRSG

-396 LLAVAPAPS
+396 LLGAAPLPS

-423 VALVLLGVWAAG
+423 VALVLLAVWAAG

-477 LALVALWTKKHVALA
+477 LALVALWTKKHVALF
-492 GGLVFAVIGGLIA
+492 GGLGFAVVGGIIA
-505 LAFDVPPTLF
+505 LAFEVPPTLF
-515 FLIRDRSDADLAA
+515 FLIKNRPDADLAA
-528 ALLVAVAILAVA
+528 ALLVAVAILAVS

-554 APAENVVPW
+554 SAAENVVPW
-563 VFAGLAALYGAGAMV
+563 LFAGVCALYGAGAMV

-602 WTVAALVL
+602 WTVAALL
-610 LVRGIS
+610 LLIRGIS
-616 VVGLRVIGFVLVGAA
+616 VVGLRVIGLVLVGAA

-636 LFDLSALDGLA
+636 LFDLAALDGLA
-647 RVAAFLIAGLVLLGA
+647 RVAVFLIAGLVLLGA

>member
-1 MLIAMTT
+1 MTT

-33 LRTVQAETPHEQPAT
+33 LRTVQSAAEPKHEE
-48 PAPEAEAKAPEQAT
+48 APDQAEQQAPKTEQAQAQ
-62 TPPEQPQQPEPQNPE
+62 PQVPEQPQAEQPA
-77 PPQPGPQVP
+77 PQVP
-86 PQQAQ
+86 PQAQ
-91 PQQPQQPHQAPQ
+91 QPPQPQVPQQPYP
-103 QHQQVPPQPPR
+103 
-114 YFTHP
+114 
-119 QHPQYQAQ
+119 HPQYQHPQHAH
-127 YQQTQYQQAQYAQWQ
+127 YQQQYQQAQYAQWQ
-142 QQYRQQYQQPQQPY
+142 QQQQYRQQYQQPY
-156 RHHYQ
+156 RPYQ

-169 ERLSK
+169 EKLGK
-174 EGAGSRLLAWVGGA
+174 EGAGSRLLAWIGGA
-188 VTLLGVVL
+188 VTLLGIVL

-223 AGIGLRLHRNPAG
+223 VGIGLRLHRTPAG

-286 RWKSSLLAAA
+286 RWKSSLLATA

-307 ITQGFTSELVAFL
+307 ITQGFTAQLVAFL
-320 LVAQVA
+320 LVVQVA

-334 AWPSVA
+334 SWPSVA

-358 GFGGSPANTA
+358 GFGGSTANTA
-368 AALAAGA
+368 AALAVGGV
-375 AGLVLALIVTFKRPG
+375 GLALALIVTAKRPG
-390 DAAALA
+390 DAAALV
-396 LLAVAPAPS
+396 LLAFAPAPS

-423 VALVLLGVWAAG
+423 VALVLLAVWAVG
-435 QWLDGW
+435 KWLDGW
-441 TGDLAGAAG
+441 TGELAGAAG
-450 LLAALQTTMTLFDGS
+450 LVAALQTTMTLFDGS
-465 ARSAILIGEGVL
+465 AQSAILIGEGVL
-477 LALVALWTKKHVALA
+477 LALVALWTKKHVALF
-492 GGLVFAVIGGLIA
+492 GGLGFAVIGGMIA
-505 LAFDVPPTLF
+505 LVFDVPPTLF
-515 FLIRDRSDADLAA
+515 FLIRNRPDADLAA
-528 ALLVAVAILAVA
+528 ALLVALAILAVS

-554 APAENVVPW
+554 AAAENVVPW
-563 VFAGLAALYGAGAMV
+563 LFAGVCGLYGAGALV
-578 LCGALLAVPGRSGF
+578 LCGAMLAVPGRSGF
-592 LLGHVVITVS
+592 LVGHVVITVS

-616 VVGLRVIGFVLVGAA
+616 AVNLRVIGFVLVGAA

-636 LFDLSALDGLA
+636 LFDLAALDGLA

>member
-1 MLIAMTT
+1 MLRIHPRASSRMLVAMTT

-33 LRTVQAETPHEQPAT
+33 LRTVRS
-48 PAPEAEAKAPEQAT
+48 EAEPKPEEAPEQAPQEQPAAQQT
-62 TPPEQPQQPEPQNPE
+62 EPPAARQAEQPQEPHQA
-77 PPQPGPQVP
+77 PPQQPQPAPQPQVP
-86 PQQAQ
+86 PQQQ
-91 PQQPQQPHQAPQ
+91 
-103 QHQQVPPQPPR
+103 PR

-119 QHPQYQAQ
+119 QQAQ
-127 YQQTQYQQAQYAQWQ
+127 YQQAQYQQAQYAQWQ
-142 QQYRQQYQQPQQPY
+142 QQYRQQYQQQPY
-156 RHHYQ
+156 RQHYQ
-161 PAPKVSLA
+161 PAPKVTLA
-169 ERLSK
+169 EKLSK

-223 AGIGLRLHRNPAG
+223 VGIGLRLHRNPAG

-307 ITQGFTSELVAFL
+307 ITQGFTPELVAFL
-320 LVAQVA
+320 LVVQLA

-334 AWPSVA
+334 SWPSVA

-368 AALAAGA
+368 AALAAGG
-375 AGLVLALIVTFKRPG
+375 AGLVLALIVTLKRSG

-492 GGLVFAVIGGLIA
+492 GGVVFAVIGGLIA

-515 FLIRDRSDADLAA
+515 FLIRNRPDADLAA

-546 AHRLGLFK
+546 AHRLGMFK
-554 APAENVVPW
+554 APSENVVPW
-563 VFAGLAALYGAGAMV
+563 LFAGVVALYGAGAMV

-610 LVRGIS
+610 LIRGIS
-616 VVGLRVIGFVLVGAA
+616 VVGLRVIGLVLVGAA

-647 RVAAFLIAGLVLLGA
+647 RVAAFLLAGLVLLGA

>member
-33 LRTVQAETPHEQPAT
+33 LRTVQSAAEPQHE
-48 PAPEAEAKAPEQAT
+48 EAPEQAEQQ
-62 TPPEQPQQPEPQNPE
+62 TPQAEEAQPQVSEQAPRPQAEQPA
-77 PPQPGPQVP
+77 PQVP
-86 PQQAQ
+86 PQAQQAPQ
-91 PQQPQQPHQAPQ
+91 PQVPQQPYPHP
-103 QHQQVPPQPPR
+103 QHQQYAHYQRQYPQ
-114 YFTHP
+114 
-119 QHPQYQAQ
+119 A
-127 YQQTQYQQAQYAQWQ
+127 QYQQAQYAQWQ
-142 QQYRQQYQQPQQPY
+142 QQQYHQQYQQPY
-156 RHHYQ
+156 RPYQ

-169 ERLSK
+169 EKLGK
-174 EGAGSRLLAWVGGA
+174 EGAGSRLLAWIGGA
-188 VTLLGVVL
+188 VTLLGIVL

-223 AGIGLRLHRNPAG
+223 VGIGLRLHRTPAG

-286 RWKSSLLAAA
+286 RWKSSLLATA

-307 ITQGFTSELVAFL
+307 ITQGFTPQLVAFL
-320 LVAQVA
+320 LVVQVA

-334 AWPSVA
+334 SWPSVA

-348 VASVFSTAFT
+348 VASVFSTAFA
-358 GFGGSPANTA
+358 GLGGSTANTA
-368 AALAAGA
+368 AALAAGGV
-375 AGLVLALIVTFKRPG
+375 GLALALIVTAKRPG

-423 VALVLLGVWAAG
+423 VALVLLAVWAAG

-450 LLAALQTTMTLFDGS
+450 LVAALQTTMTLFDGS

-477 LALVALWTKKHVALA
+477 LALVALWTKKHVALF
-492 GGLVFAVIGGLIA
+492 GGLGFTVIGGMIA
-505 LAFDVPPTLF
+505 LVFDVPPTLF
-515 FLIRDRSDADLAA
+515 FLIRNRPDADLVAA
-528 ALLVAVAILAVA
+528 FLVALAILAVS

-554 APAENVVPW
+554 AAAENVVPW
-563 VFAGLAALYGAGAMV
+563 LFAGVCGLYGAGAMV
-578 LCGALLAVPGRSGF
+578 LCGAMLAVPGRSGF
-592 LLGHVVITVS
+592 LIGHVVITVS

-616 VVGLRVIGFVLVGAA
+616 AVNLRVIGFVLVGAA

-636 LFDLSALDGLA
+636 LFDLAALDGLA

>member
-33 LRTVQAETPHEQPAT
+33 LRTVRS
-48 PAPEAEAKAPEQAT
+48 EAEPKHEEAPEQ
-62 TPPEQPQQPEPQNPE
+62 EEQQPEQAKTPQAE
-77 PPQPGPQVP
+77 QPVAQQAQQQQPQVP
-86 PQQAQ
+86 HQAQ
-91 PQQPQQPHQAPQ
+91 PQQPYP
-103 QHQQVPPQPPR
+103 
-114 YFTHP
+114 
-119 QHPQYQAQ
+119 HPQYQQAH
-127 YQQTQYQQAQYAQWQ
+127 YQHAHYQQYQQAQYAQWQ
-142 QQYRQQYQQPQQPY
+142 QQQQYRQQPQQPY
-156 RHHYQ
+156 RPYQ

-169 ERLSK
+169 EKLGK
-174 EGAGSRLLAWVGGA
+174 EGAGSRLLAWIGGA
-188 VTLLGVVL
+188 VTLLGIVL

-202 QRGWFGPLPRVIGGA
+202 QRGWFGPMPRVIGGA

-223 AGIGLRLHRNPAG
+223 VGIGLRLHRTPAG

-269 GLALGLLIAV
+269 GLAIGLLIAV

-286 RWKSSLLAAA
+286 RWKSSLLATA
-296 VVLGCVVCAPI
+296 VVLGCVICAPI
-307 ITQGFTSELVAFL
+307 ITQGFTPQLVAFL
-320 LVAQVA
+320 LVVQVA

-334 AWPSVA
+334 SWPSVA

-358 GFGGSPANTA
+358 GFGGSTANTA
-368 AALAAGA
+368 AALAAGGV
-375 AGLVLALIVTFKRPG
+375 GLVLALIVTLKRSG

-423 VALVLLGVWAAG
+423 VALVLLAVWAAG

-441 TGDLAGAAG
+441 TGELAGAAG
-450 LLAALQTTMTLFDGS
+450 LVAALQTTMTLFDGS
-465 ARSAILIGEGVL
+465 ARSGILIGEAVL
-477 LALVALWTKKHVALA
+477 LALVALWTKKHVALF
-492 GGLVFAVIGGLIA
+492 GGMGFAVIGGMIA
-505 LAFDVPPTLF
+505 LVIDVPPTLF
-515 FLIRDRSDADLAA
+515 FLIRNRPDADLAA
-528 ALLVAVAILAVA
+528 AFLVALAILAA
-540 ITLPWV
+540 SITLPWV
-546 AHRLGLFK
+546 SHRLGLFK
-554 APAENVVPW
+554 AAAENVVPW
-563 VFAGLAALYGAGAMV
+563 LLAGVCGLYGAGALV
-578 LCGALLAVPGRSGF
+578 LCGALLVVPGRSGF
-592 LLGHVVITVS
+592 LVGHVVITVS

-610 LVRGIS
+610 LIRGIS
-616 VVGLRVIGFVLVGAA
+616 AINLRVIGFVLVGAA

>member
-33 LRTVQAETPHEQPAT
+33 LRTVQSAAEPKHE
-48 PAPEAEAKAPEQAT
+48 EAPEQAEEPAEQQEEQQAT
-62 TPPEQPQQPEPQNPE
+62 APQTEQAEQPRAEQPQQP
-77 PPQPGPQVP
+77 QVP
-86 PQQAQ
+86 HQAQ
-91 PQQPQQPHQAPQ
+91 PQQPYQHYYPHPHYQG
-103 QHQQVPPQPPR
+103 QH
-114 YFTHP
+114 H
-119 QHPQYQAQ
+119 
-127 YQQTQYQQAQYAQWQ
+127 QQAQYAQWQ
-142 QQYRQQYQQPQQPY
+142 QQWQQYRQQQPQQPY
-156 RHHYQ
+156 RPYQ
-161 PAPKVSLA
+161 PAPKVSLT
-169 ERLSK
+169 EKLGK
-174 EGAGSRLLAWVGGA
+174 EGAGSRLLAWIGGA
-188 VTLLGVVL
+188 VTLLGIVL

-202 QRGWFGPLPRVIGGA
+202 QRGWFGPMPRVIGGA

-223 AGIGLRLHRNPAG
+223 VGIGLRLHRTPAG

-269 GLALGLLIAV
+269 GLAIGLLIAV

-286 RWKSSLLAAA
+286 RWKSSLLATA
-296 VVLGCVVCAPI
+296 VVLGCVICAPI
-307 ITQGFTSELVAFL
+307 ITQGFTPQLVAFL
-320 LVAQVA
+320 LVVQVA

-334 AWPSVA
+334 SWPSVA
-340 VAAGIPPL
+340 VASGIPPL
-348 VASVFSTAFT
+348 VASVFSTAFA
-358 GFGGSPANTA
+358 GPGGSTANTA
-368 AALAAGA
+368 AALAVSGV
-375 AGLVLALIVTFKRPG
+375 GLSLALIVTAKRSG
-390 DAAALA
+390 DAAALT
-396 LLAVAPAPS
+396 LLALAPAPS
-405 LLAALFLPKT
+405 LLAALLLPKT

-423 VALVLLGVWAAG
+423 VALVLLAVWAAG

-441 TGDLAGAAG
+441 TGELAGAAG

-465 ARSAILIGEGVL
+465 ARSGILIGEAVL
-477 LALVALWTKKHVALA
+477 LALVALWTKKHVALF
-492 GGLVFAVIGGLIA
+492 GGLGFAVIGGMIA
-505 LAFDVPPTLF
+505 LVLDVPPTLF
-515 FLIRDRSDADLAA
+515 FLVRNRPDADLAA
-528 ALLVAVAILAVA
+528 AFLVALAILAA
-540 ITLPWV
+540 SITLPWV
-546 AHRLGLFK
+546 SHRLGLFK
-554 APAENVVPW
+554 AAAENVVPW
-563 VFAGLAALYGAGAMV
+563 LFAGVCGLYGAGALV
-578 LCGALLAVPGRSGF
+578 LCGALLVVPGRSGF

-610 LVRGIS
+610 LIRGIS
-616 VVGLRVIGFVLVGAA
+616 AVNLRVIGFVLVGAA

>member
-1 MLIAMTT
+1 MLFDMTT

-33 LRTVQAETPHEQPAT
+33 LRTVQS
-48 PAPEAEAKAPEQAT
+48 EAEPEREEAPEQAQQ
-62 TPPEQPQQPEPQNPE
+62 PEQPKQAQPPAQPEQAAEQQTPQEQPAPTV
-77 PPQPGPQVP
+77 PPQPQ
-86 PQQAQ
+86 PQQAPQ
-91 PQQPQQPHQAPQ
+91 PQPIPQPPHQQA
-103 QHQQVPPQPPR
+103 QHQQHPQHPPR

-127 YQQTQYQQAQYAQWQ
+127 HQQAQYAQWQ
-142 QQYRQQYQQPQQPY
+142 QHYRQQYQQQPY
-156 RHHYQ
+156 RPYQ

-169 ERLSK
+169 EKLGK
-174 EGAGSRLLAWVGGA
+174 EGAGSRLLAWIGGA

-202 QRGWFGPLPRVIGGA
+202 QRGWFGPLPRVLGGA
-217 VLGAAL
+217 VLGAVL
-223 AGIGLRLHRNPAG
+223 VGIGLRLHRNPAG

-260 MYEYLPAYA
+260 MYDYLPAYA
-269 GLALGLLIAV
+269 GLALGLVIAV

-307 ITQGFTSELVAFL
+307 ITQGFKPELVAFL
-320 LVAQVA
+320 LVVLLA

-334 AWPSVA
+334 SWPSVA

-358 GFGGSPANTA
+358 GFGGSTANTA
-368 AALAAGA
+368 AALAVGA
-375 AGLVLALIVTFKRPG
+375 VGLALALIVTTKRPG

-435 QWLDGW
+435 QWLNGW

-465 ARSAILIGEGVL
+465 ARSAILLGEGVL

-515 FLIRDRSDADLAA
+515 FLVRNRPDADLAA

-554 APAENVVPW
+554 AATENVVPW
-563 VFAGLAALYGAGAMV
+563 LFAGVVALYGAGALV

-610 LVRGIS
+610 LIRGIS

>member
-1 MLIAMTT
+1 MLFAMTT

-33 LRTVQAETPHEQPAT
+33 LRTVQSGAEPTRE
-48 PAPEAEAKAPEQAT
+48 EAPEQA
-62 TPPEQPQQPEPQNPE
+62 PQEQPAAAQQ
-77 PPQPGPQVP
+77 
-86 PQQAQ
+86 QQAQQ
-91 PQQPQQPHQAPQ
+91 PQQPQVPQ
-103 QHQQVPPQPPR
+103 QTQQPQPQVPQQPYPHH
-114 YFTHP
+114 FPHP
-119 QHPQYQAQ
+119 QHAQ
-127 YQQTQYQQAQYAQWQ
+127 YQQQYQQAQYAQWQ
-142 QQYRQQYQQPQQPY
+142 QQQYRQQAAQHAAQHPRPPQQPY
-156 RHHYQ
+156 RPYQ
-161 PAPKVSLA
+161 PVPKVTLA
-169 ERLSK
+169 EKLSK

-188 VTLLGVVL
+188 VTLLGIVL

-217 VLGAAL
+217 VLGLTL
-223 AGIGLRLHRNPAG
+223 AGIGLRLHRTPAG

-249 ALYLDAIAATT
+249 TLYLDAIAATT

-269 GLALGLLIAV
+269 GLAIGLVIAV

-286 RWKSSLLAAA
+286 RWKSSLLATA
-296 VVLGCVVCAPI
+296 VVLGCVVCAPL
-307 ITQGFTSELVAFL
+307 ITQGFTPELVAFL
-320 LVAQVA
+320 LMVQVA

-334 AWPSVA
+334 SWPSVA

-358 GFGGSPANTA
+358 GFGGSTANTA

-375 AGLVLALIVTFKRPG
+375 VGLTLALVVTTKRPG

-415 PAVLVTAS
+415 QAVLVTAA

-435 QWLDGW
+435 QWLNGW

-477 LALVALWTKKHVALA
+477 LALVALWTKKHVALF
-492 GGLVFAVIGGLIA
+492 GGLGFAVIGGIIA

-515 FLIRDRSDADLAA
+515 FLIRNRPDADLAA
-528 ALLVAVAILAVA
+528 ALLVAVAILAVS

-554 APAENVVPW
+554 AASENVVPW
-563 VFAGLAALYGAGAMV
+563 LFAGVCALYGAGALV
-578 LCGALLAVPGRSGF
+578 LCASLLAVPGRSGF
-592 LLGHVVITVS
+592 LVGHVVITVS

-610 LVRGIS
+610 LIRGIS
-616 VVGLRVIGFVLVGAA
+616 VVGLRVIGLVLVGAA

-647 RVAAFLIAGLVLLGA
+647 RVAAFLLAGLVLLGA

>member
-33 LRTVQAETPHEQPAT
+33 LRTVRSGAETAQE
-48 PAPEAEAKAPEQAT
+48 EAPEQAPQVQADQPAPQET
-62 TPPEQPQQPEPQNPE
+62 PEQPTAQQPEQAAAHQPQQA
-77 PPQPGPQVP
+77 PQ

-91 PQQPQQPHQAPQ
+91 PQQPQI
-103 QHQQVPPQPPR
+103 PPQPYPR

-119 QHPQYQAQ
+119 QHPQYQQQYHQQQQ
-127 YQQTQYQQAQYAQWQ
+127 YQQYQQAQYSQWQ
-142 QQYRQQYQQPQQPY
+142 QQYRQQYQQPQQARP
-156 RHHYQ
+156 YQ
-161 PAPKVSLA
+161 PVPKTTLA
-169 ERLSK
+169 EKLSK
-174 EGAGSRLLAWVGGA
+174 EGAGSRLLAWIGGA
-188 VTLLGVVL
+188 VTLLGIVL

-202 QRGWFGPLPRVIGGA
+202 QRGWFGPLPRGIGGA
-217 VLGAAL
+217 ALGVLL
-223 AGIGLRLHRNPAG
+223 VGIGLRLHRTPAG

-249 ALYLDAIAATT
+249 ALYLDTIAATT

-269 GLALGLLIAV
+269 GLALGLLVAV

-286 RWKSSLLAAA
+286 RWKSSLLATA
-296 VVLGCVVCAPI
+296 VVLGCVVCAPL
-307 ITQGFTSELVAFL
+307 ITQGFKPELVAFL
-320 LVAQVA
+320 LVVQVA

-334 AWPSVA
+334 SWPSVA

-358 GFGGSPANTA
+358 GVGGSAANTA

-375 AGLVLALIVTFKRPG
+375 VGLALALIVTTKRSG

-396 LLAVAPAPS
+396 LLATAPAPS

-415 PAVLVTAS
+415 SAVLVTAS

-450 LLAALQTTMTLFDGS
+450 LVAALQTTMTLFDGS
-465 ARSAILIGEGVL
+465 ARSAILLGEGVL
-477 LALVALWTKKHVALA
+477 LALVALWTKKHVALF
-492 GGLVFAVIGGLIA
+492 GGLGFAVIGGVIA

-515 FLIRDRSDADLAA
+515 FLIRDRLDADLAA
-528 ALLVAVAILAVA
+528 ALLVAVAILAVS

-546 AHRLGLFK
+546 AHRLGLFR
-554 APAENVVPW
+554 AASENIVPW
-563 VFAGLAALYGAGAMV
+563 FFAGICALYGAGAMV
-578 LCGALLAVPGRSGF
+578 LCGALLALPGRSGF
-592 LLGHVVITVS
+592 LVGHVVITVS

-610 LVRGIS
+610 LIRGIA
-616 VVGLRVIGFVLVGAA
+616 VVGLRVIGLVLVGAA

-647 RVAAFLIAGLVLLGA
+647 RVAAFLLAGLVLLGA

>member
-1 MLIAMTT
+1 MLFAMTT

-33 LRTVQAETPHEQPAT
+33 LRTARS
-48 PAPEAEAKAPEQAT
+48 EAEPTHEEAPEQAPKEQAEQPAEPQ
-62 TPPEQPQQPEPQNPE
+62 TPPQAQQAPTPPAQPQPAQ
-77 PPQPGPQVP
+77 PQVP
-86 PQQAQ
+86 PLQAQ
-91 PQQPQQPHQAPQ
+91 PHQQPQPQIPQ
-103 QHQQVPPQPPR
+103 QPYPR
-114 YFTHP
+114 YFTHPQHP

-127 YQQTQYQQAQYAQWQ
+127 YQQAQYAQWQ
-142 QQYRQQYQQPQQPY
+142 QQNRQQYPLPPQQPY
-156 RHHYQ
+156 RPYQ
-161 PAPKVSLA
+161 PVPRTTLSEK
-169 ERLSK
+169 LSK

-188 VTLLGVVL
+188 VTLLGIVL

-217 VLGAAL
+217 VLGL
-223 AGIGLRLHRNPAG
+223 TLVGIGLKLHRTPAG

-269 GLALGLLIAV
+269 GLAIGLLIAV

-286 RWKSSLLAAA
+286 RWKSSLLATA
-296 VVLGCVVCAPI
+296 VVLGCVVCAPL
-307 ITQGFTSELVAFL
+307 ITQGFTPELVAFL
-320 LVAQVA
+320 LVVQVA

-334 AWPSVA
+334 SWPSVA

-348 VASVFSTAFT
+348 VASIFSTAFT
-358 GFGGSPANTA
+358 GFGGSVANTA

-375 AGLVLALIVTFKRPG
+375 VGLTLALIVTTKRPG

-415 PAVLVTAS
+415 SAVLVTAS

-435 QWLDGW
+435 QWLNGW

-477 LALVALWTKKHVALA
+477 LALVALWTKKHVALF
-492 GGLVFAVIGGLIA
+492 GGLGFAVIGGFIA

-515 FLIRDRSDADLAA
+515 FLIRNRPDANLAA
-528 ALLVAVAILAVA
+528 ALLVAVAIVAVS

-554 APAENVVPW
+554 TASENVAPW
-563 VFAGLAALYGAGAMV
+563 LFAGVCALYGAGAMV

-592 LLGHVVITVS
+592 LVGHVVITVS

-610 LVRGIS
+610 LIRGIS
-616 VVGLRVIGFVLVGAA
+616 VVGLRVTGLVLVGAA

-647 RVAAFLIAGLVLLGA
+647 RVAAFLLAGLVLLGA

>member
-33 LRTVQAETPHEQPAT
+33 LRTVRSEVEPKAEETPEQGSREQAE
-48 PAPEAEAKAPEQAT
+48 
-62 TPPEQPQQPEPQNPE
+62 QQEPQTG
-77 PPQPGPQVP
+77 QSA
-86 PQQAQ
+86 QQASTQ
-91 PQQPQQPHQAPQ
+91 AQQPQTEQSARQTPPQVQQPQAEHSVP
-103 QHQQVPPQPPR
+103 HVPPQPQQA
-114 YFTHP
+114 P
-119 QHPQYQAQ
+119 QPQVPQQPYPHPQYQQHAH
-127 YQQTQYQQAQYAQWQ
+127 YQQHYQQAQYAQWQ
-142 QQYRQQYQQPQQPY
+142 QQYRQPHPPQQPY
-156 RHHYQ
+156 RPYQ
-161 PAPKVSLA
+161 PVPKVTLG
-169 ERLSK
+169 EKLSK
-174 EGAGSRLLAWVGGA
+174 EGAGSRLLAWIGGA

-202 QRGWFGPLPRVIGGA
+202 QRGWFGPLPRVLGGA

-223 AGIGLRLHRNPAG
+223 VGIGLRLHRTPAG

-269 GLALGLLIAV
+269 GLAIGLLIAV

-286 RWKSSLLAAA
+286 RWKSSLLATA

-307 ITQGFTSELVAFL
+307 ITQGFTPQLVAFL
-320 LVAQVA
+320 VVVQVA

-334 AWPSVA
+334 SWPSVA
-340 VAAGIPPL
+340 VTAGIPPL

-358 GFGGSPANTA
+358 GFGGSTANSA
-368 AALAAGA
+368 AALAAGGV
-375 AGLVLALIVTFKRPG
+375 GLALALIVTAKRSG

-423 VALVLLGVWAAG
+423 VALVLLAVWAAG

-465 ARSAILIGEGVL
+465 ARSALLIGEGVL
-477 LALVALWTKKHVALA
+477 LALVALWTKKHVAFF
-492 GGLVFAVIGGLIA
+492 GGLGFTVIGGMIA

-515 FLIRDRSDADLAA
+515 FLIRNRSDADLAA
-528 ALLVAVAILAVA
+528 ALLVAAAILAVS

-554 APAENVVPW
+554 AASENVVPW
-563 VFAGLAALYGAGAMV
+563 LFAGVCGLYGAGALV
-578 LCGALLAVPGRSGF
+578 LCGALLAVPGRPGF
-592 LLGHVVITVS
+592 LVGHVVITVS

-610 LVRGIS
+610 LIRGIS
-616 VVGLRVIGFVLVGAA
+616 AVSLRVIGFVLVGAA

-647 RVAAFLIAGLVLLGA
+647 RVAAFLLAGLVLLGA

>member
-33 LRTVQAETPHEQPAT
+33 LRTVQSAAEPKHEE
-48 PAPEAEAKAPEQAT
+48 APDQAEQQAPKTEQAQAQ
-62 TPPEQPQQPEPQNPE
+62 PQVPEQPQAEQPA
-77 PPQPGPQVP
+77 PQVP
-86 PQQAQ
+86 PQAQ
-91 PQQPQQPHQAPQ
+91 QPPQPQVPQQPYP
-103 QHQQVPPQPPR
+103 
-114 YFTHP
+114 
-119 QHPQYQAQ
+119 HPQYQHPQHAH
-127 YQQTQYQQAQYAQWQ
+127 YQQQYQQAQYAQWQ
-142 QQYRQQYQQPQQPY
+142 QQQQYRQQYQQPY
-156 RHHYQ
+156 RPYQ

-169 ERLSK
+169 EKLGK
-174 EGAGSRLLAWVGGA
+174 EGAGSRLLAWIGGA
-188 VTLLGVVL
+188 VTLLGIVL

-223 AGIGLRLHRNPAG
+223 VGIGLRLHRTPAG

-286 RWKSSLLAAA
+286 RWKSSLLATA

-307 ITQGFTSELVAFL
+307 ITQGFTAQLVAFL
-320 LVAQVA
+320 LVVQVA

-334 AWPSVA
+334 SWPSVA

-358 GFGGSPANTA
+358 GFGGSTANTA
-368 AALAAGA
+368 AALAVGGV
-375 AGLVLALIVTFKRPG
+375 GLALALIVTAKRPG
-390 DAAALA
+390 DAAALV
-396 LLAVAPAPS
+396 LLAFAPAPS

-423 VALVLLGVWAAG
+423 VALVLLAVWAVG
-435 QWLDGW
+435 KWLDGW
-441 TGDLAGAAG
+441 TGELAGAAG
-450 LLAALQTTMTLFDGS
+450 LVAALQTTMTLFDGS
-465 ARSAILIGEGVL
+465 AQSAILIGEGVL
-477 LALVALWTKKHVALA
+477 LALVALWTKKHVALF
-492 GGLVFAVIGGLIA
+492 GGLGFAVIGGMIA
-505 LAFDVPPTLF
+505 LVFDVPPTLF
-515 FLIRDRSDADLAA
+515 FLIRNRPDADLAA
-528 ALLVAVAILAVA
+528 ALLVALAILAVS

-554 APAENVVPW
+554 AAAENVVPW
-563 VFAGLAALYGAGAMV
+563 LFAGVCGLYGAGALV
-578 LCGALLAVPGRSGF
+578 LCGAMLAVPGRSGF
-592 LLGHVVITVS
+592 LVGHVVITVS

-616 VVGLRVIGFVLVGAA
+616 AVNLRVIGFVLVGAA

-636 LFDLSALDGLA
+636 LFDLAALDGLA

>member
-33 LRTVQAETPHEQPAT
+33 LRTVQS
-48 PAPEAEAKAPEQAT
+48 EAEPKPEEAPEQAEKPAEQQEKQQAT
-62 TPPEQPQQPEPQNPE
+62 APQAEQTERPEQPQAEQPQQP
-77 PPQPGPQVP
+77 QVP
-86 PQQAQ
+86 HQAQ
-91 PQQPQQPHQAPQ
+91 PQQPQQPY
-103 QHQQVPPQPPR
+103 QHYYP
-114 YFTHP
+114 HP
-119 QHPQYQAQ
+119 HYQAQ
-127 YQQTQYQQAQYAQWQ
+127 HHQQAQYAQWQ
-142 QQYRQQYQQPQQPY
+142 QQWQQYRQQQPQQPY
-156 RHHYQ
+156 RPYQ
-161 PAPKVSLA
+161 PAPKLSLA
-169 ERLSK
+169 EKLGK
-174 EGAGSRLLAWVGGA
+174 EGAGSRLLAWIGGA
-188 VTLLGVVL
+188 VTLLGIVL

-223 AGIGLRLHRNPAG
+223 VGIGLRLHRTPAG

-269 GLALGLLIAV
+269 GLAIGLLIAV

-286 RWKSSLLAAA
+286 RWKSSLLATA
-296 VVLGCVVCAPI
+296 VVLGCVICAPI
-307 ITQGFTSELVAFL
+307 ITQGFTPQLVAFL
-320 LVAQVA
+320 LVVQVA

-334 AWPSVA
+334 SWPSVA
-340 VAAGIPPL
+340 VASGIPPL

-358 GFGGSPANTA
+358 GFGGSTANTA
-368 AALAAGA
+368 SALAVSGV
-375 AGLVLALIVTFKRPG
+375 GLALALIVTAKRTG
-390 DAAALA
+390 DAAALT
-396 LLAVAPAPS
+396 LLALAPVPS
-405 LLAALFLPKT
+405 LLAALLLPKT

-423 VALVLLGVWAAG
+423 VALVLLAVWAAG

-441 TGDLAGAAG
+441 TGELAGAAG

-465 ARSAILIGEGVL
+465 ARSGILIGEAVL
-477 LALVALWTKKHVALA
+477 LALVALWTKKHVALF
-492 GGLVFAVIGGLIA
+492 GGLGFAVIGGMIA
-505 LAFDVPPTLF
+505 LVLDVPPTLF
-515 FLIRDRSDADLAA
+515 FLVRNRPEADLAA
-528 ALLVAVAILAVA
+528 AFLVALAILAA
-540 ITLPWV
+540 SITLPWV
-546 AHRLGLFK
+546 SHRLGLFK
-554 APAENVVPW
+554 AAAENVVPW
-563 VFAGLAALYGAGAMV
+563 LFAGVCGLYGAGALV
-578 LCGALLAVPGRSGF
+578 LCGALMVVPGRSGF
-592 LLGHVVITVS
+592 LVGHVVITVS

-610 LVRGIS
+610 LIRGIS
-616 VVGLRVIGFVLVGAA
+616 AINLRVIGFVLVGAA

>member
-1 MLIAMTT
+1 MTT

-33 LRTVQAETPHEQPAT
+33 LRTARSVAEPKQE
-48 PAPEAEAKAPEQAT
+48 EAPEQA
-62 TPPEQPQQPEPQNPE
+62 PQELPEQQVPQQQPI
-77 PPQPGPQVP
+77 PPVP
-86 PQQAQ
+86 PQ
-91 PQQPQQPHQAPQ
+91 APP
-103 QHQQVPPQPPR
+103 QHQPQPPR

-119 QHPQYQAQ
+119 QHPQHPQYQA
-127 YQQTQYQQAQYAQWQ
+127 QYQQAQYAQWQ
-142 QQYRQQYQQPQQPY
+142 QQQRQQYQQQPY
-156 RHHYQ
+156 RPHYQ
-161 PAPKVSLA
+161 PVPKVTLA
-169 ERLSK
+169 EKLSK

-202 QRGWFGPLPRVIGGA
+202 QRGWFGPMPRVIGGA

-223 AGIGLRLHRNPAG
+223 VGIGLRLHRNPAG

-286 RWKSSLLAAA
+286 RWKSSLLAVA

-307 ITQGFTSELVAFL
+307 ITQGFTPELVAFL
-320 LVAQVA
+320 LAVQLA

-334 AWPSVA
+334 SWPSVA

-358 GFGGSPANTA
+358 GFGGSAANTA

-375 AGLVLALIVTFKRPG
+375 VGLALALIVTLKRPG
-390 DAAALA
+390 DTASFA

-423 VALVLLGVWAAG
+423 VTLVLLGVWAAG

-441 TGDLAGAAG
+441 IGELAGATG

-492 GGLVFAVIGGLIA
+492 GGLVFAVIGGLVA
-505 LAFDVPPTLF
+505 LAFDVQPTLF
-515 FLIRDRSDADLAA
+515 YVIWDRPTGRLAA
-528 ALLVAVAILAVA
+528 ALLVGFAILAVA

-546 AHRLGLFK
+546 AHRLGVFK
-554 APAENVVPW
+554 APSENLVPW
-563 VFAGLAALYGAGAMV
+563 LFAGIAALYGAGAMV

-610 LVRGIS
+610 LIRGVS
-616 VVGLRVIGFVLVGAA
+616 VVGLRVIGLVLVGAA

-647 RVAAFLIAGLVLLGA
+647 RVAAFLLAGLVLLGA

>member
-33 LRTVQAETPHEQPAT
+33 LRTVRSGAEPTREEAPGQAAQEQPEQQAPQAEQQ
-48 PAPEAEAKAPEQAT
+48 APQAE
-62 TPPEQPQQPEPQNPE
+62 
-77 PPQPGPQVP
+77 
-86 PQQAQ
+86 QAQ
-91 PQQPQQPHQAPQ
+91 PQAGQPQPQPQVPQQPYPHPQ
-103 QHQQVPPQPPR
+103 
-114 YFTHP
+114 Y
-119 QHPQYQAQ
+119 QHPQYAHYQQQ
-127 YQQTQYQQAQYAQWQ
+127 YQQQYQQAQYAQWQ
-142 QQYRQQYQQPQQPY
+142 QQQYRQQHAPQQPY
-156 RHHYQ
+156 RPYQ
-161 PAPKVSLA
+161 PAPKVTLG
-169 ERLSK
+169 EKLSK
-174 EGAGSRLLAWVGGA
+174 EGAGSRLLAWIGGA

-202 QRGWFGPLPRVIGGA
+202 QRGWFGPLPRVLGGA
-217 VLGAAL
+217 VLGAVL
-223 AGIGLRLHRNPAG
+223 VGIGLRLHRTPAG

-269 GLALGLLIAV
+269 GLAIGLLIAV

-286 RWKSSLLAAA
+286 RWKSSLLATA

-307 ITQGFTSELVAFL
+307 ITQGFTPQLVAFL
-320 LVAQVA
+320 LVVQVA

-334 AWPSVA
+334 SWPSVA

-358 GFGGSPANTA
+358 GFGGSTANTA
-368 AALAAGA
+368 AALAAGGVA
-375 AGLVLALIVTFKRPG
+375 LALALIVTAKRPG

-477 LALVALWTKKHVALA
+477 LALVALWTKKHVALF
-492 GGLVFAVIGGLIA
+492 GGLGFAVIGGMIA
-505 LAFDVPPTLF
+505 FAFDVPPTLF
-515 FLIRDRSDADLAA
+515 FLIRNRPDADLAA
-528 ALLVAVAILAVA
+528 SLLVAVAILAVS

-554 APAENVVPW
+554 AASENVVPW
-563 VFAGLAALYGAGAMV
+563 LLAGVCGLYGAGAMV

-592 LLGHVVITVS
+592 LVGHVVITVS

-610 LVRGIS
+610 LIRGIS
-616 VVGLRVIGFVLVGAA
+616 AVSLRVIGFVLVGAA

-647 RVAAFLIAGLVLLGA
+647 RVAAFLLAGLVLLGA

>member
-1 MLIAMTT
+1 MLGAMTT

-33 LRTVQAETPHEQPAT
+33 LRTVRADAAPKHEEEPA
-48 PAPEAEAKAPEQAT
+48 AEQA
-62 TPPEQPQQPEPQNPE
+62 PQPERPAAREQPEQPQQA
-77 PPQPGPQVP
+77 PPQPQI
-86 PQQAQ
+86 PQQQPYPQHPHAQ
-91 PQQPQQPHQAPQ
+91 YQHAQYAQAQAHAQAQQRWQQYQQHYRQPYQQAPQ
-103 QHQQVPPQPPR
+103 QPR
-114 YFTHP
+114 P
-119 QHPQYQAQ
+119 
-127 YQQTQYQQAQYAQWQ
+127 
-142 QQYRQQYQQPQQPY
+142 PQQPY
-156 RHHYQ
+156 Q
-161 PAPKVSLA
+161 PYRPVPKATLA
-169 ERLSK
+169 EKLSK

-188 VTLLGVVL
+188 VTLLGIVL

-217 VLGAAL
+217 ALGLAL
-223 AGIGLRLHRNPAG
+223 VGIGLRLHRTPAG

-249 ALYLDAIAATT
+249 TLYLDAIAATT
-260 MYEYLPAYA
+260 MYEFLPAYA

-286 RWKSSLLAAA
+286 RWKSSLLATA
-296 VVLGCVVCAPI
+296 VVLGCVLCAPL
-307 ITQGFTSELVAFL
+307 ITQGFKPELVAFL
-320 LVAQVA
+320 LVVQVA

-334 AWPSVA
+334 SWPSVA

-348 VASVFSTAFT
+348 VASVFGTAFA
-358 GFGGSPANTA
+358 GLGGSVANTA
-368 AALAAGA
+368 AALAAG
-375 AGLVLALIVTFKRPG
+375 GIGLALAVVVTTKRKG

-396 LLAVAPAPS
+396 LLGAAPLPA

-415 PAVLVTAS
+415 SAVLVTAS
-423 VALVLLGVWAAG
+423 VALVLLAVWAAG

-477 LALVALWTKKHVALA
+477 LALVALWTKKHVALF
-492 GGLVFAVIGGLIA
+492 GGLGFAVIGGFIA
-505 LAFDVPPTLF
+505 LTFDVPPTLF
-515 FLIRDRSDADLAA
+515 FLIKSRPNADLVG
-528 ALLVAVAILAVA
+528 ALLVSVAIVAVST
-540 ITLPWV
+540 TLPWV

-554 APAENVVPW
+554 AASENVVPW
-563 VFAGLAALYGAGAMV
+563 LFAGVCALYGAGAMV
-578 LCGALLAVPGRSGF
+578 LCGALLAIPGRSGF

-610 LVRGIS
+610 LIRGIS
-616 VVGLRVIGFVLVGAA
+616 VVGLRVTGLVLVGAA

-636 LFDLSALDGLA
+636 LFDLAALDGLA
-647 RVAAFLIAGLVLLGA
+647 RVAAFLLAGLVLLGA

>member
-1 MLIAMTT
+1 MTT

-33 LRTVQAETPHEQPAT
+33 LRTVQTETAQEQPAA
-48 PAPEAEAKAPEQAT
+48 PAPEAQAPEQAT
-62 TPPEQPQQPEPQNPE
+62 TPPEQPQQPEPQV
-77 PPQPGPQVP
+77 PPQQAAQPIPQ

-91 PQQPQQPHQAPQ
+91 PQQ
-103 QHQQVPPQPPR
+103 HQQVPQQQPPR

-127 YQQTQYQQAQYAQWQ
+127 YQQTQYQQTQYQQAQYAQWQ
-142 QQYRQQYQQPQQPY
+142 QQYRRQHPQPQQPY

-202 QRGWFGPLPRVIGGA
+202 QRGWLGPLPRVIGGA

-223 AGIGLRLHRNPAG
+223 VGIGLRLHRNPAG

-307 ITQGFTSELVAFL
+307 ITQGFTPELVAFL
-320 LVAQVA
+320 LVVQVA

-334 AWPSVA
+334 SWPSVA

-358 GFGGSPANTA
+358 GFGGSTANTA

-375 AGLVLALIVTFKRPG
+375 VGLVLALIVTLKRAG

-423 VALVLLGVWAAG
+423 VALVLLAVWAAG

-465 ARSAILIGEGVL
+465 ARSAILISEGVL

-515 FLIRDRSDADLAA
+515 FLIRNRPDADLAA
-528 ALLVAVAILAVA
+528 TLLVAVAILVVA

-563 VFAGLAALYGAGAMV
+563 LFAGVVALYGAGAMV
-578 LCGALLAVPGRSGF
+578 LSGALLAVPGRSGF

-610 LVRGIS
+610 LIRGIS
-616 VVGLRVIGFVLVGAA
+616 VVGLRVIGLVLVGAA

-647 RVAAFLIAGLVLLGA
+647 RVAAFLLAGLVLLGA

>member
-33 LRTVQAETPHEQPAT
+33 LRTVQSGVEPKPEEAPEEVSQEQAEQQESQTGQSTQQTPPQAQQPQAEQPA
-48 PAPEAEAKAPEQAT
+48 PQVPSQPQ
-62 TPPEQPQQPEPQNPE
+62 PQPQQAPQ
-77 PPQPGPQVP
+77 PQVP
-86 PQQAQ
+86 
-91 PQQPQQPHQAPQ
+91 QQPYPYP
-103 QHQQVPPQPPR
+103 
-114 YFTHP
+114 
-119 QHPQYQAQ
+119 HPQYQHPQ
-127 YQQTQYQQAQYAQWQ
+127 HYQQAQYAQWRQ
-142 QQYRQQYQQPQQPY
+142 QQYRQPQPPQQPY
-156 RHHYQ
+156 RPYQ
-161 PAPKVSLA
+161 PVPKVTLG
-169 ERLSK
+169 EKLSR
-174 EGAGSRLLAWVGGA
+174 EGAGSRLLAWIGGA

-202 QRGWFGPLPRVIGGA
+202 QRGWFGPLPRVLGGA

-223 AGIGLRLHRNPAG
+223 VGIGLRLHRTPAG

-269 GLALGLLIAV
+269 GLAIGLLIAV

-286 RWKSSLLAAA
+286 RWKSSLLATA

-307 ITQGFTSELVAFL
+307 ITQGFTPQLVAFL
-320 LVAQVA
+320 LVVQVA

-334 AWPSVA
+334 SWPSVA
-340 VAAGIPPL
+340 VTAGIPPL

-358 GFGGSPANTA
+358 GFGGSTANSA
-368 AALAAGA
+368 AALAAGGV
-375 AGLVLALIVTFKRPG
+375 GLALALIVTAKRPG

-396 LLAVAPAPS
+396 LLAVGPAPS

-423 VALVLLGVWAAG
+423 VALVLLAVWAAG

-477 LALVALWTKKHVALA
+477 LALVALWTKKHVALF
-492 GGLVFAVIGGLIA
+492 GGLGFAVIGGMIA

-515 FLIRDRSDADLAA
+515 FLIRNRSDADLAA
-528 ALLVAVAILAVA
+528 ALLVAVAILAVS

-554 APAENVVPW
+554 AASENVVPW
-563 VFAGLAALYGAGAMV
+563 LFAGVCGLYGAGAMV

-592 LLGHVVITVS
+592 LVGHVVITVS

-610 LVRGIS
+610 LIRGIS
-616 VVGLRVIGFVLVGAA
+616 AVSLRVIGFVLVGAA

-647 RVAAFLIAGLVLLGA
+647 RVAAFLLAGLVLLGA

>member
-1 MLIAMTT
+1 MTT

-33 LRTVQAETPHEQPAT
+33 LRTVRTVTAPEQPAT
-48 PAPEAEAKAPEQAT
+48 PAPEAPAPEAPAPQAPEQ
-62 TPPEQPQQPEPQNPE
+62 PPAPQQQQQQ
-77 PPQPGPQVP
+77 PPQPQVP
-86 PQQAQ
+86 QQ
-91 PQQPQQPHQAPQ
+91 QQPQ
-103 QHQQVPPQPPR
+103 VPPR

-127 YQQTQYQQAQYAQWQ
+127 YQQAQYAQWQ
-142 QQYRQQYQQPQQPY
+142 QQQQQYRRPHPPQQPY
-156 RHHYQ
+156 RAQYQ
-161 PAPKVSLA
+161 PVPRVSLG
-169 ERLSK
+169 EKLSK
-174 EGAGSRLLAWVGGA
+174 EGAGSRLLAWIGGA
-188 VTLLGVVL
+188 VTLLGIVL

-202 QRGWFGPLPRVIGGA
+202 QRGWFGPVPRVIGGA
-217 VLGAAL
+217 VLGLAL
-223 AGIGLRLHRNPAG
+223 VGIGLRLHRTPAG

-260 MYEYLPAYA
+260 MYGYLPAYA
-269 GLALGLLIAV
+269 GLAIGLLIAV

-286 RWKSSLLAAA
+286 RWKSSLLATA
-296 VVLGCVVCAPI
+296 VVLGCVVCAPL
-307 ITQGFTSELVAFL
+307 ITQGFTPELVAFL
-320 LVAQVA
+320 LVVQIA

-334 AWPSVA
+334 SWPSVA

-358 GFGGSPANTA
+358 GFGGSTANTA

-375 AGLVLALIVTFKRPG
+375 VGLALALIVTTKRPG

-415 PAVLVTAS
+415 SAVLVTAS

-435 QWLDGW
+435 QWLNGW

-515 FLIRDRSDADLAA
+515 FLIRNRPDADLAA
-528 ALLVAVAILAVA
+528 ALLVAVAILVVS

-554 APAENVVPW
+554 AASENVVPW
-563 VFAGLAALYGAGAMV
+563 LFAGVCALYGAGAMV

-592 LLGHVVITVS
+592 LVGHVVITVS

-610 LVRGIS
+610 LIRGIA
-616 VVGLRVIGFVLVGAA
+616 VVGLRVTGLVLVGAA

-647 RVAAFLIAGLVLLGA
+647 RVAAFLLAGLVLLGA

>member
-1 MLIAMTT
+1 MLIVMTT

-33 LRTVQAETPHEQPAT
+33 LRTVQSAAEPKHE
-48 PAPEAEAKAPEQAT
+48 EAPEQA
-62 TPPEQPQQPEPQNPE
+62 EQPQQAEPAQ
-77 PPQPGPQVP
+77 QQV

-91 PQQPQQPHQAPQ
+91 QPQAEQPEAQQPQPQAQQIPQQPYPHPHYQ
-103 QHQQVPPQPPR
+103 
-114 YFTHP
+114 
-119 QHPQYQAQ
+119 QHPQYAH
-127 YQQTQYQQAQYAQWQ
+127 YQQQYQQAQYAQWQ
-142 QQYRQQYQQPQQPY
+142 QQQRYRQQYQQPQQPY
-156 RHHYQ
+156 RPYQ

-169 ERLSK
+169 EKLGK
-174 EGAGSRLLAWVGGA
+174 EGAGSRLLAWIGGA
-188 VTLLGVVL
+188 VTLLGIVL

-223 AGIGLRLHRNPAG
+223 VGIGLRLHRTPTG

-269 GLALGLLIAV
+269 GLTLGLLIAV

-286 RWKSSLLAAA
+286 RWKSALLATA
-296 VVLGCVVCAPI
+296 VVLGSVVCAPI
-307 ITQGFTSELVAFL
+307 ITQGFTPQLVAFL
-320 LVAQVA
+320 LVVQVA

-334 AWPSVA
+334 SWPSVA

-358 GFGGSPANTA
+358 GLGGSTANTA
-368 AALAAGA
+368 AALAVGGV
-375 AGLVLALIVTFKRPG
+375 GLALALIVTAQRPG
-390 DAAALA
+390 DAAALV
-396 LLAVAPAPS
+396 LLAFAPAPS

-423 VALVLLGVWAAG
+423 VALVLLAVWAAG

-450 LLAALQTTMTLFDGS
+450 LVAALQTTMTLFDGS
-465 ARSAILIGEGVL
+465 ARSAILIGEGIL
-477 LALVALWTKKHVALA
+477 LALVALWTKKHVALF
-492 GGLVFAVIGGLIA
+492 GGLGFAVMGGMIA
-505 LAFDVPPTLF
+505 LVFDVPPTLF
-515 FLIRDRSDADLAA
+515 FLIRNRPDADLAA
-528 ALLVAVAILAVA
+528 AFLVALAILAVS

-554 APAENVVPW
+554 AAAENVVPW
-563 VFAGLAALYGAGAMV
+563 LFAGVCGLYGAGAMV
-578 LCGALLAVPGRSGF
+578 LCGAMLVVPGRSGF
-592 LLGHVVITVS
+592 LVGHVVITVS

-616 VVGLRVIGFVLVGAA
+616 AVNLRVIGFVLVGAA

-636 LFDLSALDGLA
+636 LFDLAALDGLA

-662 GTRYAKLV
+662 GSRYAKLV